1 MFTGDHMHTRPVLF
15 AISAIALSGLVAA
28 GCSSPEEGGA
38 AGATASSSPST
49 GGMNDE
55 PLTVT
60 EELPSEGLSDDSGDS
75 VSDEILTGLSASVQ
89 NAVRSAESYLS
100 FSAFSE
106 SGLIGQLEFEGYSK
120 ADATDAV
127 AQLDV
132 DWNEQAAK
140 SAASYLSMSA
150 FSESGLIEQ
159 LMFEGF
165 TTEQAQY
172 GAAAAYGQSTSDE
185 SAESG
190 ADSASARN
198 AIRSAESYLNTGAF
212 SRSGLIN
219 QLTFEGYSEADATSA
234 VDSIDVDWNE
244 QAARSAESYLRMS
257 GFSRSSLI
265 DQLMFEGYTK
275 AQATYGA
282 DAAGL

>member
-1 MFTGDHMHTRPVLF
+1 MHTRPVLF

-75 VSDEILTGLSASVQ
+75 VSDEILAGLSASVQ

-106 SGLIGQLEFEGYSK
+106 
-120 ADATDAV
+120 
-127 AQLDV
+127 
-132 DWNEQAAK
+132 
-140 SAASYLSMSA
+140 
-150 FSESGLIEQ
+150 
-159 LMFEGF
+159 
-165 TTEQAQY
+165 
-172 GAAAAYGQSTSDE
+172 
-185 SAESG
+185 
-190 ADSASARN
+190 
-198 AIRSAESYLNTGAF
+198 
-212 SRSGLIN
+212 SGLIN